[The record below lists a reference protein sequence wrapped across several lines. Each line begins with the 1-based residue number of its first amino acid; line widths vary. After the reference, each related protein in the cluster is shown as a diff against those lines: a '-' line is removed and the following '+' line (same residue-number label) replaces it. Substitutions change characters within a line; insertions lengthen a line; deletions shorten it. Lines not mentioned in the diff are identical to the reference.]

1 MRAARAWLR
10 RLAASLWPR
19 AQHEAD
25 LQAEIDSHIQLHID
39 DAVRAGLTEA
49 EARRQAAITF
59 GSVEAIKEDY
69 RDRRGLPSID
79 SLLQDV
85 RYGLRTLARQPGFS
99 VIALLV
105 LALGIGV
112 TTAIFSIVYA
122 VYLRPLPVHAPEQLV
137 YIYAYSTSTR
147 RPPGVLYGLMYDR
160 LAAEGRA
167 FSAVTAHFPST
178 RPVEV
183 DGAFEST
190 AIEAVRGNYFDVL
203 GVGALHGRV
212 LTLEDDD
219 YANPDN
225 AAVVSHRLWMRR
237 FGGDPGIV
245 GREIFVGERALT
257 IVGVLPRGFN
267 GISDPWKPTDLYATQ
282 AQLSGPPPR
291 GSTYATYPIARLRP
305 GVTLERARSI
315 VASHDEEL
323 ARSYTR
329 ESRMRHLVLPAS
341 DVRMPFDPMGK
352 IVSARMSGAI
362 LALIAVVL
370 AIAAANV
377 AGMLMARGVGRR
389 AEIGVRMAIGA
400 GAPRIARQL
409 LTEGLLLALAGGL
422 AGWFTGW
429 TLLEVFRAYTPNQF
443 ALDVALS
450 TPIFL
455 FTAGVCVVVGLM
467 VGAGPAL
474 QASRVDVLSALGGG
488 AQAVTRRTRLRFRYG
503 IVVPQVAL
511 SLVLLLVAGVYLK
524 DLLRIERT
532 DLGFSKHGSLVVQF
546 WLKGPPPG
554 MAPTTDQRLIAERH
568 AERTRNFYRNVTQ
581 RFATMPELAGAAL
594 STSLP
599 TNYNSWRAF
608 TVLTQDGRVG
618 HKRASDRAFVSPGY
632 FDVMGIRVL
641 SGRAFDERDTM
652 TSPKV
657 AIVSAKLAQ
666 LLWSD
671 GNAVGRF
678 LAFDNSAQ
686 ERTQWLEIVGVV
698 NDVAPVLQDLG
709 DNPFIYLPL
718 AQQWR
723 MSASLVLA
731 RPGSNQTAAIDA
743 IRTAVEGADLGA
755 SITRVRTMEQAVG
768 EILYPRRLAAAIL
781 TACSLVGLIL
791 ACIGLYG
798 VVAYSMAQRLREIGI
813 RAALGA
819 GRADI
824 VRLVLGEALVVLT
837 AGSIAGFV
845 LARLAMP
852 AVSNLVIPV
861 PGPDALMLAGV
872 PVLLAGVV
880 LAACV
885 LPARRASRVD
895 PVDVLRSL

>member
-1 MRAARAWLR
+1 
-10 RLAASLWPR
+10 
-19 AQHEAD
+19 
-25 LQAEIDSHIQLHID
+25 
-39 DAVRAGLTEA
+39 
-49 EARRQAAITF
+49 
-59 GSVEAIKEDY
+59 
-69 RDRRGLPSID
+69 
-79 SLLQDV
+79 
-85 RYGLRTLARQPGFS
+85 
-99 VIALLV
+99 
-105 LALGIGV
+105 
-112 TTAIFSIVYA
+112 
-122 VYLRPLPVHAPEQLV
+122 
-137 YIYAYSTSTR
+137 
-147 RPPGVLYGLMYDR
+147 
-160 LAAEGRA
+160 
-167 FSAVTAHFPST
+167 
-178 RPVEV
+178 
-183 DGAFEST
+183 
-190 AIEAVRGNYFDVL
+190 
-203 GVGALHGRV
+203 
-212 LTLEDDD
+212 
-219 YANPDN
+219 
-225 AAVVSHRLWMRR
+225 
-237 FGGDPGIV
+237 
-245 GREIFVGERALT
+245 
-257 IVGVLPRGFN
+257 
-267 GISDPWKPTDLYATQ
+267 
-282 AQLSGPPPR
+282 
-291 GSTYATYPIARLRP
+291 
-305 GVTLERARSI
+305 
-315 VASHDEEL
+315 
-323 ARSYTR
+323 
-329 ESRMRHLVLPAS
+329 
-341 DVRMPFDPMGK
+341 
-352 IVSARMSGAI
+352 
-362 LALIAVVL
+362 
-370 AIAAANV
+370 
-377 AGMLMARGVGRR
+377 
-389 AEIGVRMAIGA
+389 
-400 GAPRIARQL
+400 
-409 LTEGLLLALAGGL
+409 
-422 AGWFTGW
+422 
-429 TLLEVFRAYTPNQF
+429 
-443 ALDVALS
+443 
-450 TPIFL
+450 
-455 FTAGVCVVVGLM
+455 M

-474 QASRVDVLSALGGG
+474 QASRVDVLSTLGGG

-546 WLKGPPPG
+546 WLKGLPPG

-599 TNYNSWRAF
+599 TNYGSWRAF
-608 TVLTQDGRVG
+608 TVLTQDGQHG
-618 HKRASDRAFVSPGY
+618 QKRASDRAFVSPGY
-632 FDVMGIRVL
+632 FDVMGMRVL

-723 MSASLVLA
+723 MDAWLVLA

-743 IRTAVEGADLGA
+743 IRTAIEGADLGA
-755 SITRVRTMEQAVG
+755 SVTRVRTMEQAVG

-781 TACSLVGLIL
+781 TACSVVGLIL

-819 GRADI
+819 RRADI

-837 AGSIAGFV
+837 AGSVIGFV

-880 LAACV
+880 LTACV

-895 PVDVLRSL
+895 PVDVLRAL